1 MEEDFLQQLIYSVES
16 GINEIREESRQFRTE
31 ASKQNYTMSK
41 FMSDLSNNFFTN
53 QSEYQSDINNSMN
66 EIERQ
71 TASTNQNIND
81 LEYILQESIS
91 VQSRMLNELK
101 DVSQA
106 IGSLVQLFQQ
116 NSGSSQFS
124 FGGLA
129 GGAAGLL
136 GGAAL
141 TAGVG
146 VGLNSLI
153 SAGTASASEI
163 TQSGEIGNQD
173 TGGGDRL
180 SVSQMVDLAKQ
191 AGFDENQAAIMGA
204 IAAAESSG
212 DTRAHNPNA
221 NTGDNS
227 YGLWQINMLGNMG
240 SERRRQFGI
249 ENNEQLWDAATNA
262 KAAKNVFDQQGFDA
276 WSVYKSGAYKQFLGT
291 AQESTGNV
299 EASKDETDGKV
310 VEKSSIS
317 NSIGSLDSSGNL
329 NERKGF
335 VIHHTGGRGDVGGV
349 VSTLNQRGLS
359 VQYVIDREGAIHQ
372 LMPSGARA
380 SHMRKGQ
387 GVGAG
392 LSNSNT
398 EGVEIIANDD
408 SDILPIQVEAA
419 KKLASQL
426 GYAPNQ
432 VYGHGEINPHKQK
445 TEGATV
451 VSAIR
456 GGAPPANP
464 SESQSATGSTGL
476 TGENGNSAEMQSNP
490 FAGTAFESLTS
501 QISGALSSLTSF
513 GEMGQGMLSGGSM
526 LPNVGGALGIAPM
539 LGNMISSLPG
549 QFLQNNKGSD
559 ISSVSNNLGVEKM
572 VSELSNQNY
581 APKQNQEVISQ
592 SRPAEGSYGP
602 PFTPTVG
609 SSTAWV
615 DKLAGKTKFSKSF
628 IMNGIYA

>member
-1 MEEDFLQQLIYSVES
+1 MEEDFLQQIVYSIES
-16 GINEIREESRQFRTE
+16 GINEIREESRQFRAE
-31 ASKQNYTMSK
+31 ASRQNYNISK
-41 FMSDLSNNFFTN
+41 FMSDLSNSFFTKQN
-53 QSEYQSDINNSMN
+53 EYQSDINNSMN

-91 VQSRMLNELK
+91 VQSRMLSELK

-106 IGSLVQLFQQ
+106 IGSLIRIVQQ
-116 NSGSSQFS
+116 GSNAGQTG
-124 FGGLA
+124 FGGI
-129 GGAAGLL
+129 GGAAAGLL

-153 SAGTASASEI
+153 SAGSTSASDMAP
-163 TQSGEIGNQD
+163 SGEIGNQD
-173 TGGGDRL
+173 TGGADRL

-191 AGFDENQAAIMGA
+191 AGFDENQASIMAA

-212 DTRAHNPNA
+212 NPRAHNPV
-221 NTGDNS
+221 GRDNS

-240 SERRRQFGI
+240 PERRRQFGI
-249 ENNEQLWDAATNA
+249 ESNEQLWDPSINA
-262 KAAKNVFDQQGFDA
+262 KAAKTIFDQQGFDA
-276 WSVYKSGAYKQFLGT
+276 WTVYKTGAYKKYLGT

-299 EASKDETDGKV
+299 EASKDENDGKV
-310 VEKSSIS
+310 VDKGSIS
-317 NSIGSLDSSGNL
+317 NSIGGLDSAGSL

-335 VIHHTGGRGDVGGV
+335 VIHHTGSREDVNGV
-349 VSTLNQRGLS
+349 VNTLNQRGLS

-372 LMPSGARA
+372 LMPSGSRA
-380 SHMRKGQ
+380 SHIKKGQ
-387 GVGAG
+387 GVGEG

-398 EGVEIIANDD
+398 EGVEIIAKDD

-419 KKLASQL
+419 KKLAAQL

-464 SESQSATGSTGL
+464 SESQSATGSSGITGD
-476 TGENGNSAEMQSNP
+476 GGMQPNANP
-490 FAGTAFESLTS
+490 FAGTPFESLTS
-501 QISGALSSLTSF
+501 QVSEALISLTGF
-513 GEMGQGMLSGGSM
+513 GQAGQGLLSGQI
-526 LPNVGGALGIAPM
+526 LPSNKASEFL
-539 LGNMISSLPG
+539 SL
-549 QFLQNNKGSD
+549 
-559 ISSVSNNLGVEKM
+559 SNNLGLEKT
-572 VSELSNQNY
+572 VSEISNQNY
-581 APKQNQEVISQ
+581 APKQNKEIQNTSKPI
-592 SRPAEGSYGP
+592 EGTYGP
-602 PFTPTVG
+602 SFTPTVG
-609 SSTAWV
+609 SSASWV

>member
-1 MEEDFLQQLIYSVES
+1 MEEDFLQQLVYSVES
-16 GINEIREESRQFRTE
+16 GINEIREESRQFRAE
-31 ASKQNYTMSK
+31 ASRQNFTISK
-41 FMSDLSNNFFTN
+41 FMSDLSNSFFTKQN
-53 QSEYQSDINNSMN
+53 EYQSDINNSMN

-106 IGSLVQLFQQ
+106 IGSLIRIIQQ
-116 NSGSSQFS
+116 GSNQNQFS

-146 VGLNSLI
+146 LGLNNLLS
-153 SAGTASASEI
+153 SGTATASEI
-163 TQSGEIGNQD
+163 APSGEIGNQD

-180 SVSQMVDLAKQ
+180 SVAEMLDLAKQ
-191 AGFDENQAAIMGA
+191 AGFDESQAATMAA
-204 IAAAESSG
+204 IAAAESG
-212 DTRAHNPNA
+212 GNPRAHNPR
-221 NTGDNS
+221 GRDNS

-240 SERRRQFGI
+240 PERRRQFGI
-249 ENNEQLWDAATNA
+249 ESDEQLWDPATNA
-262 KAAKNVFDQQGFDA
+262 KAAKAIFDQQGFGA
-276 WSVYKSGAYKQFLGT
+276 WTVYKTGAYKKYLGT

-299 EASKDETDGKV
+299 EASKEENDGQV
-310 VEKSSIS
+310 LEKGSVS
-317 NSIGSLDSSGNL
+317 NSMGRLDSAGAL

-335 VIHHTGGRGDVGGV
+335 VIHHTGGRGDVDGV
-349 VSTLNQRGLS
+349 IETLNQRGLS

-380 SHMRKGQ
+380 SHMRRGQ
-387 GVGAG
+387 GVGKG

-419 KKLASQL
+419 KKLAAQL

-456 GGAPPANP
+456 GGTPPADP
-464 SESQSATGSTGL
+464 SKSQSATGSTGL
-476 TGENGNSAEMQSNP
+476 TGENGNSAELQSNP
-490 FAGTAFESLTS
+490 FAGTPFESLTS
-501 QISGALSSLTSF
+501 QISGALNSLIGF
-513 GEMGQGMLSGGSM
+513 GEAGQGLLGGGSM
-526 LPNVGGALGIAPM
+526 LPGVGGALSLAPM

-549 QFLQNNKGSD
+549 QFLQNNKVSE
-559 ISSVSNNLGVEKM
+559 ISSMSNNLGVEKM

-581 APKQNQEVISQ
+581 APKQNQENPNQ
-592 SRPAEGSYGP
+592 STPTGTSYGP